1 MFNNIPPI
9 TRNLIILN
17 IVVYVV
23 TNFFLYGLHRPEL
36 YSILS
41 AFYPGSPNFE
51 SWQIITHMFMHA
63 PFDDG
68 SGILHIL
75 FNMFTLF
82 SFGPILEQSLG
93 DKKYLILYF
102 LSGLGAF
109 VLFNLWNFIEIQQLT
124 QTLESFGVDPS
135 DIYQQADFNYTGNV
149 FFSNKTPE
157 TFALSEELFKSLRT
171 PMLGASGAIF
181 GVIAAFATL
190 YPEARI
196 GIMFIPIP
204 VKVKYVLPIV
214 VIGSIYLGV
223 TSSGDGIAHLAHVGG
238 AIVGFILAKIWK
250 KHLYRFN

>member
-9 TRNLIILN
+9 TRNLIIIN
-17 IVVYVV
+17 IVV
-23 TNFFLYGLHRPEL
+23 FIASFLLPQLNDTLAAYFP
-36 YSILS
+36 
-41 AFYPGSPNFE
+41 FSPNFR
-51 SWQIITHMFMHA
+51 SWQIITHMFMH
-63 PFDDG
+63 G
-68 SGILHIL
+68 SVMHIL

-109 VLFNLWNFIEIQQLT
+109 FLYNLWNFVEYQQIYS
-124 QTLESFGVDPS
+124 QLESVGFNVSGYISDPESFINTKVSTSTKELIDELNPIIFGRMV
-135 DIYQQADFNYTGNV
+135 
-149 FFSNKTPE
+149 
-157 TFALSEELFKSLRT
+157 
-171 PMLGASGAIF
+171 GASGAIF

-190 YPEARI
+190 YPDAKI
-196 GIMFIPIP
+196 GILFIPIP

-223 TSSGDGIAHLAHVGG
+223 TGNGGGIAHLAHVGG
-238 AIVGFILAKIWK
+238 AIVGFILARIWK

>member
-9 TRNLIILN
+9 TRNLIIIN
-17 IVVYVV
+17 IVV
-23 TNFFLYGLHRPEL
+23 FIASFLLPQLNDTLAAYFP
-36 YSILS
+36 
-41 AFYPGSPNFE
+41 FSPNFR
-51 SWQIITHMFMHA
+51 SWQIITHMFMH
-63 PFDDG
+63 G
-68 SGILHIL
+68 SFMHIL

-109 VLFNLWNFIEIQQLT
+109 FLYNLWNFIEYQQIYS
-124 QTLESFGVDPS
+124 QLESVGFNVSGYISDPESFINTKVSTSTKELIDELNPIIFGRMV
-135 DIYQQADFNYTGNV
+135 
-149 FFSNKTPE
+149 
-157 TFALSEELFKSLRT
+157 
-171 PMLGASGAIF
+171 GASGAIF

-190 YPEARI
+190 YPDAKI
-196 GIMFIPIP
+196 GILFIPIP

-223 TSSGDGIAHLAHVGG
+223 TGNGGGIAHLAHVGG
-238 AIVGFILAKIWK
+238 AIVGLILAKIWR